1 MDAKK
6 ILMSFR
12 LSEAQSKQLAE
23 FAAAA
28 GLTRTELLE
37 RALERYLGSEAE
49 AHIAARLEAVR
60 RLNKKQPPS
69 KG

>member
-6 ILMSFR
+6 ILMNFR
-12 LSEAQSKQLAE
+12 LSAEQSKQLADY
-23 FAAAA
+23 AAAA
-28 GLTRTELLE
+28 GLTQTELVE
-37 RALERYLGSEAE
+37 RALERYLGPEAE
-49 AHIAARLEAVR
+49 AHLASRLEAVR